1 MDRERSGD
9 IEALTEERLSLY
21 NEVLAGQV
29 DGLKK
34 RLRDLVLHPRY
45 RPIFVWK
52 NRQAEAMD
60 GSDKARELDDSI
72 GEIEHAVRL
81 MAGAKTTGE
90 VRAAIASL
98 RPAPKYPK

>member
-1 MDRERSGD
+1 MTTAPPELMAPMS
-9 IEALTEERLSLY
+9 EQYLARLLHQRIV
-21 NEVLAGQV
+21 VL
-29 DGLKK
+29 DG
-34 RLRDLVLHPRY
+34 
-45 RPIFVWK
+45 
-52 NRQAEAMD
+52 
-60 GSDKARELDDSI
+60 ELDDSI